1 MGDEYCEGKN
11 KIIANEVNEACTQEA
26 HVFSFG
32 GRQGGGLED
41 FLDFD
46 VPNVFNQVHI
56 KFSMCSHHVLKFQK
70 FPKMF

>member
-11 KIIANEVNEACTQEA
+11 KINEVMKHALKKPMF
-26 HVFSFG
+26 FSFG
-32 GRQGGGLED
+32 GGKGGLED

-56 KFSMCSHHVLKFQK
+56 KFSMCSHHVLKF
-70 FPKMF
+70 PICSNS

>member
-1 MGDEYCEGKN
+1 MKHAL
-11 KIIANEVNEACTQEA
+11 KKPM
-26 HVFSFG
+26 FFPL
-32 GRQGGGLED
+32 GGGKGEVFED

-56 KFSMCSHHVLKFQK
+56 KFSMCSHHVLKFPK